1 MKAQFLLSVAV
12 LAATACQSAG
22 GSEAKLTVKQ
32 LAEATILSLL
42 CGGIKL
48 NDVVLDPALKDA
60 GMSRDDFKLGGKH
73 RNELHVEMNAADE
86 ALIEYVP
93 WVSLVHMAVG
103 CDLGL
108 RRYGPD
114 GQVFRGL
121 LKEK

>member
-12 LAATACQSAG
+12 LAATACESTE
-22 GSEAKLTVKQ
+22 GSEANLTVKQ
-32 LAEATILSLL
+32 LAEATVLSLL
-42 CGGIKL
+42 CGDTKL
-48 NDVVLDPALKDA
+48 NDVVLDPALNDA

-73 RNELHVEMNAADE
+73 RRELQVEMNAADR
-86 ALIEYVP
+86 ALIGYVP
-93 WVSLVHMAVG
+93 WVSLVHRAVG